1 MDNDELIEKK
11 LDTII
16 DLLRHLVA
24 LEFSKGGV
32 SRDIIGKRLHVAKS
46 TVVEMLKGIKSE

>member
-1 MDNDELIEKK
+1 MDNNELIQKK

-24 LEFSKGGV
+24 LELSNRGV
-32 SRDIIGKRLHVAKS
+32 SRDIIGRRLHIAKS
-46 TVVEMLKGIKSE
+46 TVVEMLKGTKSE